1 MTFASRSR
9 VFYLALRRFNHSNNK
24 PAVHGRVFSFKAFCN
39 NGEKKINN
47 FSAKKLVQI
56 GGEYF
61 RRVGNIFHERER
73 VGAKSDFPRTTRGS
87 VNTNERREGKNGV
100 ELELCAL
107 IFHQPEQQQQQQQHR
122 KKHWRGARNKPRV
135 YTVERKKNRASIEE
149 FRSRNQ
155 VESIDPSFP
164 ARSSSSRNWPAL
176 PPSNALSSR
185 FRPICGL
192 SSIED
197 FNSAIQG
204 SPVHRYDSVP
214 HVQTG
219 GGPFTRSRRNAV
231 HAETR
236 ARYASAWPPTRD
248 GGEVLYVARGGSIP
262 NFVGIG
268 IKVIR
273 EAFVSSCN

>member
-1 MTFASRSR
+1 MARATSRARTRRKGRKIGPRSKNSARGIRWNRSILRFPPDR
-9 VFYLALRRFNHSNNK
+9 VPAETGPLCRLA
-24 PAVHGRVFSFKAFCN
+24 
-39 NGEKKINN
+39 
-47 FSAKKLVQI
+47 
-56 GGEYF
+56 
-61 RRVGNIFHERER
+61 
-73 VGAKSDFPRTTRGS
+73 
-87 VNTNERREGKNGV
+87 
-100 ELELCAL
+100 
-107 IFHQPEQQQQQQQHR
+107 
-122 KKHWRGARNKPRV
+122 
-135 YTVERKKNRASIEE
+135 
-149 FRSRNQ
+149 
-155 VESIDPSFP
+155 
-164 ARSSSSRNWPAL
+164 
-176 PPSNALSSR
+176 SNALSSR

-248 GGEVLYVARGGSIP
+248 GGEVLYVARGGSTP

>member
-1 MTFASRSR
+1 M
-9 VFYLALRRFNHSNNK
+9 
-24 PAVHGRVFSFKAFCN
+24 
-39 NGEKKINN
+39 
-47 FSAKKLVQI
+47 
-56 GGEYF
+56 
-61 RRVGNIFHERER
+61 
-73 VGAKSDFPRTTRGS
+73 
-87 VNTNERREGKNGV
+87 
-100 ELELCAL
+100 
-107 IFHQPEQQQQQQQHR
+107 
-122 KKHWRGARNKPRV
+122 RV

-176 PPSNALSSR
+176 PPNNALSSR

-248 GGEVLYVARGGSIP
+248 GGEVLYVARGGSTP